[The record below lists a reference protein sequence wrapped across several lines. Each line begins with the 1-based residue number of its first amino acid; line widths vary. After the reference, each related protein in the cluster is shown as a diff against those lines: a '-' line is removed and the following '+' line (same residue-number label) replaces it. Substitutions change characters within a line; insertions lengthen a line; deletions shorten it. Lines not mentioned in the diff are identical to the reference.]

1 MLLPEKKSLVYSLS
15 GRTYSSWDASVS
27 EVSRYQTKTLTDSCS
42 FKMLE
47 QETFINLHIQ
57 IPEMLIILFLLVALT
72 EREMENDLALEWEL
86 AKYNPSLATMD
97 SVSTEADRIG
107 FKIDPLEYR

>member
-1 MLLPEKKSLVYSLS
+1 
-15 GRTYSSWDASVS
+15 
-27 EVSRYQTKTLTDSCS
+27 
-42 FKMLE
+42 MLE
-47 QETFINLHIQ
+47 QETFMNLHIQ
-57 IPEMLIILFLLVALT
+57 IPEMLIIILFLLVALT
-72 EREMENDLALEWEL
+72 GREMENDLALEWEL

>member
-27 EVSRYQTKTLTDSCS
+27 EVSRYQTKTLADSCS

-47 QETFINLHIQ
+47 QETFMNLHIQ

-72 EREMENDLALEWEL
+72 EREMENDLALE
-86 AKYNPSLATMD
+86 
-97 SVSTEADRIG
+97 
-107 FKIDPLEYR
+107 